1 MFHVLTRAISAAFS
15 SRAQLIAENLCLRQ
29 QLSVL
34 QRRSPQPR
42 LRNADWRFWILR
54 EPDVTVTSTGLARL
68 LVLAITARATEYRS
82 SSHASVTSGSHPAD
96 DD

>member
-1 MFHVLTRAISAAFS
+1 VFHVLTWAISAAFS

-54 EPDVTVTSTGLARL
+54 EPDVTVASTGAGAPTGPGDHSAGDGISVVVPCLSHFRL
-68 LVLAITARATEYRS
+68 S
-82 SSHASVTSGSHPAD
+82 SGG
-96 DD
+96 